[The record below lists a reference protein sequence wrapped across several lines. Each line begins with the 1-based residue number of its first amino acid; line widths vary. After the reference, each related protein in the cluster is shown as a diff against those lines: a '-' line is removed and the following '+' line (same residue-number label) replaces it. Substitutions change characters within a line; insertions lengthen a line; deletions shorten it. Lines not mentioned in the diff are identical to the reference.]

1 MGSYMEMLEARVLG
15 GNLYLHQRFTQ
26 CSKWITSCILFR
38 SCCNI
43 LHPSMFET
51 FSQAIE
57 SSPMVFS
64 GVPLSR
70 PLVLCVEFLDHRLS
84 FCYFSF
90 VICIG
95 CPSLIY
101 GFRLSIWY
109 LQTFFLY
116 KHDLSWGQYPASFKL
131 ATPLSLWSPN

>member
-1 MGSYMEMLEARVLG
+1 MIIYVQFEFHQSVRKDI
-15 GNLYLHQRFTQ
+15 YLNKHERL
-26 CSKWITSCILFR
+26 SLFYF
-38 SCCNI
+38 N
-43 LHPSMFET
+43 FET

-70 PLVLCVEFLDHRLS
+70 SLVLCVEFLDHYLP

-116 KHDLSWGQYPASFKL
+116 KHDLS
-131 ATPLSLWSPN
+131 